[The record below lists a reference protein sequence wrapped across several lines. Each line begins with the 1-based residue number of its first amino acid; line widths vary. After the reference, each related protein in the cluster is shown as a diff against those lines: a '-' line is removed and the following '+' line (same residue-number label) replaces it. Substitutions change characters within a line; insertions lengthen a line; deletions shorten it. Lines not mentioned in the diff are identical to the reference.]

1 MAVGFKYA
9 SMTITGAIHFTLGI
23 LCLCISIVGFSIDI
37 YRRRY
42 FSRDMDKSN
51 YLVNHVAKVTAAGS
65 FIASLY
71 VIAVGIV
78 GIFTGQVSNS
88 EAKTR
93 KMIKIY
99 LILTVLSASLFAI
112 GGITAFVMISLFAT
126 DSTNDFMS
134 ILFFFGVFL
143 MVLEFIFAIISSS
156 ICCCCSG
163 IKKNAVTTQRQE
175 VLVQSTERN
184 VLPAV
189 YPPNVYPLNVYP
201 PNVYPPNVYP
211 PNVYPRNVYPLNVA
225 GEATPSSN
233 SQ

>member
-42 FSRDMDKSN
+42 FGRDMDKSN
-51 YLVNHVAKVTAAGS
+51 YSLNLVSKVTAAGS

-71 VIAVGIV
+71 A
-78 GIFTGQVSNS
+78 
-88 EAKTR
+88 E
-93 KMIKIY
+93 
-99 LILTVLSASLFAI
+99 
-112 GGITAFVMISLFAT
+112 
-126 DSTNDFMS
+126 STNDFMS

-156 ICCCCSG
+156 ICCCFSG

-211 PNVYPRNVYPLNVA
+211 PNVYPLNVA